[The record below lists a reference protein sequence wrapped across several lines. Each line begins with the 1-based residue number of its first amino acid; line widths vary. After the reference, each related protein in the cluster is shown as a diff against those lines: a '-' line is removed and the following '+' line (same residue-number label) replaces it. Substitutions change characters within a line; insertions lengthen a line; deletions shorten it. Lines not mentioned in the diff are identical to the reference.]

1 MSDGDD
7 RRWPP
12 CQDTGVIIRGGP
24 SDVCCAI
31 SLRDAQLNSEPFCT
45 VCSTTVEHITTY
57 FTAQRGW
64 VMCMCHTG
72 ALTGHVACAHERKLQ
87 FSSLSVH
94 LSKYP
99 LSVSLASFSLFFF
112 LFCSHI
118 YFLPAKTFSVCL
130 PAEPNKRRTAIKHP
144 CNKQDVHVFFSFF
157 FRNVSLSSTSC
168 LLGCKIMRHYR
179 SWRKAFHISEM
190 SLGFW

>member
-1 MSDGDD
+1 MTGDD
-7 RRWPP
+7 RRVK
-12 CQDTGVIIRGGP
+12 TRR
-24 SDVCCAI
+24 S
-31 SLRDAQLNSEPFCT
+31 SSEADPLMFAAASVSEMHSWT
-45 VCSTTVEHITTY
+45 
-57 FTAQRGW
+57 
-64 VMCMCHTG
+64 
-72 ALTGHVACAHERKLQ
+72 L
-87 FSSLSVH
+87 SLSVLYVAPRLNTSPH
-94 LSKYP
+94 TSQHRGGEWCACVTPVLLQATLHAHMKE
-99 LSVSLASFSLFFF
+99 SFSSHPCLCISQSILSQSLSPVFLFSFF

-144 CNKQDVHVFFSFF
+144 CNKQDVPVFFPFF